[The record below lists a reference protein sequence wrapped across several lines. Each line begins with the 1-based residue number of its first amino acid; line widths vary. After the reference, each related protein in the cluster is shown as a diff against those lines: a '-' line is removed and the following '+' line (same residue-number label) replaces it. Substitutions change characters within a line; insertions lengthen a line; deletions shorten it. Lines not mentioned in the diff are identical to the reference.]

1 MLYRFLFSV
10 RVWEWDRTSREK
22 FFSVFLF
29 FLFHAKKKASS
40 KKMKGPEV
48 EQSIKRL
55 PTHWAKIFR
64 SAG

>member
-1 MLYRFLFSV
+1 MGQNLK
-10 RVWEWDRTSREK
+10 REILQCIP
-22 FFSVFLF
+22 VF